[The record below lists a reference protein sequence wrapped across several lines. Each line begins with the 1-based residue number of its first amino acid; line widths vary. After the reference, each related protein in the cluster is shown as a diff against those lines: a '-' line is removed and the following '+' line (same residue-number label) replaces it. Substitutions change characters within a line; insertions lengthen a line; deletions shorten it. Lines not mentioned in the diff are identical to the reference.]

1 MNEYNFKM
9 KLSCHYAEPEHEI
22 SQLIIENL
30 ADGEWVEFDLDTK
43 APGFLIFVYAIFT
56 CQHMFLRKS
65 ATERRLLME
74 SANATLELTAN
85 EEWKIQRIHIAF
97 QVNLKSGSP
106 SQADVEY
113 ITNQMMHCPVS
124 RNLKEVPDNQAFV
137 VFK

>member
-1 MNEYNFKM
+1 MNEHYFKM
-9 KLSCHYAEPEHEI
+9 KLSCHYEKPEHEI
-22 SQLIIENL
+22 SKLKVEHL
-30 ADGEWVEFDLDTK
+30 AEGEWAEFDINTK

-56 CQHMFLRKS
+56 CQHMFLRKG
-65 ATERRLLME
+65 ATERGLLME

-137 VFK
+137 EFK